1 MTRKAGSKVAGLGGI
16 KAAEYIAPHTVCGEK
31 SMVRSATFTA
41 KQVASRLSV
50 SVGSVTRWI
59 ESGKLTA
66 FKNGDQWWIRDKDI
80 DRFLASSG
88 PEAPDE
94 DDHF

>member
-1 MTRKAGSKVAGLGGI
+1 M
-16 KAAEYIAPHTVCGEK
+16 
-31 SMVRSATFTA
+31 SMFKRATFTA
-41 KQVASRLSV
+41 KQVANRLSV

-66 FKNGDQWWIRDKDI
+66 FKDGNQWWIRDEDI

-88 PEAPDE
+88 PEAADE
-94 DDHF
+94 DDDHY